1 MWPKEIHVPGNVHFR
16 DFKAFCRNLCLYY
29 PVKVE
34 DPTTP
39 IFQKN
44 ELLTLSPPWLERK
57 NQQTQLFRQ
66 ACSTRIALSF
76 ILSACQG
83 AVFSPQWRKSAENLS
98 LRVTKWM
105 TPACRPF
112 PFHFWR
118 FPAVVFILHFNFFT
132 FTDRVVLWLVKGFF
146 IRYQ

>member
-83 AVFSPQWRKSAENLS
+83 AVFFSTVKEVNREFKFTSYQVNDTSPPSFSFLAVS
-98 LRVTKWM
+98 CSSIHI
-105 TPACRPF
+105 AFSFF
-112 PFHFWR
+112 P
-118 FPAVVFILHFNFFT
+118 